1 MIGAILAVLGVP
13 IWLVV
18 AGLGV
23 ALLRSRSQFKKRPG
37 VFMAKIRLRSGSFE
51 GIGEKWTPMPIAALW
66 VHDVLLVHKGLPLV
80 RTLPVPVAEAV
91 GTAQAADPGEIKRL
105 GEQPA
110 LLTFRLDNGAE
121 LELATPGDSSSVA
134 LGPFYRPGPKSNESD
149 SGNRN

>member
-1 MIGAILAVLGVP
+1 MIWAILAVLGVP

-18 AGLGV
+18 AGLGT

-66 VHDVLLVHKGLPLV
+66 VHDVLLVHKVLPLV
-80 RTLPVPVAEAV
+80 RTIPLPVAEAL
-91 GTAQAADPGEIKRL
+91 GTVQEANPSEIKRL

-134 LGPFYRPGPKSNESD
+134 LGPFHRPDPESNEGD
-149 SGNRN
+149 SRNRN

>member
-1 MIGAILAVLGVP
+1 MIWAVLAVLGVP

-18 AGLGV
+18 AGLGA
-23 ALLRSRSQFKKRPG
+23 ALLRSWSQFKKRPG

-51 GIGEKWTPMPIAALW
+51 GISEKWTPMPIAALW

-80 RTLPVPVAEAV
+80 RNLPLPVAEAV

-105 GEQPA
+105 GEQPT

-121 LELATPGDSSSVA
+121 LELATPGDSSPVA
-134 LGPFYRPGPKSNESD
+134 LGPFYRPGRKSNESD